1 MTTYQYIHPSCNLKK
16 ESDYTHISR
25 SVDTN
30 TCNPMTNELKSKL
43 VPLTF
48 NYNAE
53 INFPLGVCNNSLLQ
67 IGPVR
72 EDHKEEQFWNNYQFK
87 KLYPKKYNLEHTQ
100 TVRQVRKDVCTS
112 GGRIGCTKMDNEQ
125 HPGFN
130 INDINRPL
138 AHTKG
143 ALANPVPNLGNN
155 MYQNIL

>member
-1 MTTYQYIHPSCNLKK
+1 MSTFQYIHPSCNLKDA
-16 ESDYTHISR
+16 SDYTHVNR

-53 INFPLGVCNNSLLQ
+53 ITFPLGVCNNSLLQ

-72 EDHKEEQFWNNYQFK
+72 EDHTEEQYWNNYQFK
-87 KLYPKKYNLEHTQ
+87 KTYPKKYNLEHTKNNRLQ
-100 TVRQVRKDVCTS
+100 RKNTCSYGERIVCTA
-112 GGRIGCTKMDNEQ
+112 TENEH
-125 HPGFN
+125 HPDFN
-130 INDINRPL
+130 VKDINKTK
-138 AHTKG
+138 ANTKG
-143 ALANPVPNLGNN
+143 AIAKPVPNLGNN